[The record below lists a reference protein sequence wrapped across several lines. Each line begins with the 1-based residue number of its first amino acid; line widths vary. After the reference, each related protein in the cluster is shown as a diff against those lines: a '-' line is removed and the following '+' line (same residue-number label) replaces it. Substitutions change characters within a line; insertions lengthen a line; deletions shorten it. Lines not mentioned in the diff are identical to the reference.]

1 MQSPRRGE
9 NYSRKVSVLCSGTKD
24 MSDPAKLKDLHW
36 ERVKTILITRAG
48 CIGEDFKDEIFFF
61 GQKKENTKDLLK
73 SIDGF

>member
-36 ERVKTILITRAG
+36 ERMKTILITRAG
-48 CIGEDFKDEIFFF
+48 CIGEDFKDEIFFLD
-61 GQKKENTKDLLK
+61 KKRKTPK
-73 SIDGF
+73 IY

>member
-1 MQSPRRGE
+1 
-9 NYSRKVSVLCSGTKD
+9 